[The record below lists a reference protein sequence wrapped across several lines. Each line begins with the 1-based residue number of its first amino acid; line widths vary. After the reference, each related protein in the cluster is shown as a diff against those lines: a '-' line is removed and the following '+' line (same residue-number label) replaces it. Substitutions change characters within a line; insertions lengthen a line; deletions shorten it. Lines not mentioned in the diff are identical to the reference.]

1 MKDCRV
7 CDSDIDRNV
16 QKQKVET
23 IWTVFGMVRVILY
36 KVISTL
42 RSSIVIFIVDNVK
55 GKRNKKNRNVGTELV
70 LLC

>member
-1 MKDCRV
+1 MIDCRV
-7 CDSDIDRNV
+7 CDSDIDRNL

-42 RSSIVIFIVDNVK
+42 RSSIVIIIVVNVK
-55 GKRNKKNRNVGTELV
+55 RKRNKKNRNVGTELV

>member
-1 MKDCRV
+1 
-7 CDSDIDRNV
+7 
-16 QKQKVET
+16 
-23 IWTVFGMVRVILY
+23 MVRVILY